1 MTQASRKFRPGM
13 LVEYHDGHG
22 QDTSDGRRGILVRR
36 VGRYAEW
43 LVKITEMPAT
53 WPPACIT
60 QIGSTTFWWESDF
73 VAVTKGGRCS
83 HEAD

>member
-1 MTQASRKFRPGM
+1 MRSVDGRLAKLKPGM
-13 LVEYHDGHG
+13 LVEYRDNHG

-53 WPPACIT
+53 WPPSFTT
-60 QIGSTTFWWESDF
+60 QVGSTTFWWESDF
-73 VAVTKGGRCS
+73 IVVPDAQR
-83 HEAD
+83 